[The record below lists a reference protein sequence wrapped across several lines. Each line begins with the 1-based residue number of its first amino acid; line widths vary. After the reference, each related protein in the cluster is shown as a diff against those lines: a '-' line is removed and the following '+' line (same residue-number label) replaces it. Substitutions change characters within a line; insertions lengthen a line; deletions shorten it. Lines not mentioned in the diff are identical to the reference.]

1 MQCFDAACIEF
12 CSTTSPLSALQLQT
26 RCKLLL
32 GRKPQQQAMCPQA
45 VVQYSAYQVEIFLPA
60 KSAFVAKGAQV
71 EEILFGIVDTDWH
84 EFSTLYLCDGG
95 SQATFT
101 VLVG

>member
-1 MQCFDAACIEF
+1 
-12 CSTTSPLSALQLQT
+12 
-26 RCKLLL
+26 
-32 GRKPQQQAMCPQA
+32 MCPQV
-45 VVQYSAYQVEIFLPA
+45 VVQYLAYQVEIFLSA

-71 EEILFGIVDTDWH
+71 EILFGIVDTDWH

-95 SQATFT
+95 SQATCT

>member
-1 MQCFDAACIEF
+1 
-12 CSTTSPLSALQLQT
+12 
-26 RCKLLL
+26 
-32 GRKPQQQAMCPQA
+32 MCPQA

-84 EFSTLYLCDGG
+84 
-95 SQATFT
+95 
-101 VLVG
+101 